1 VEIKRKPRLI
11 IGEGDRDRGILVEV
25 AANRAE
31 AFSVIAAEAAALERI
46 GNLSNGPRSGNR

>member
-1 VEIKRKPRLI
+1 M

-31 AFSVIAAEAAALERI
+31 AFSVIVAEAAALERI